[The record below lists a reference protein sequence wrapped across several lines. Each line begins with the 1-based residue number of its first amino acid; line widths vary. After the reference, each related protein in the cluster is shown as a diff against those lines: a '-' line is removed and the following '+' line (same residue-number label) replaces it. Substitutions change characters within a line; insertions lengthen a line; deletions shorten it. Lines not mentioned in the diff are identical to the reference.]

1 MKRYADVK
9 ELLEAVEQDV
19 IYIESAYDGARR
31 DEEVQQVVRPKIKCC
46 LESLRSSLEY
56 FAQDIWESYTKK
68 QNKIY
73 FPYGATEENFLNNQR
88 KNLPAVDTQAPEC
101 FALIRSIQQFECGDS
116 WLVDLC
122 KLVNI
127 NKHKQLSAQTRR
139 NSAGSTTALGNIIK
153 MGLGDATFI
162 NCSVNGAPLAKSGKL
177 VLSSDRKV
185 SDMTADLLAPVP
197 ILREYEWVNFE
208 IGEDPVD
215 ALKLIQRCRVQ
226 ITDFGEKLHSVLA

>member
-9 ELLEAVEQDV
+9 ELLEAVEHDV
-19 IYIESAYDGARR
+19 TYIQSAYDGARM
-31 DEEVQQVVRPKIKCC
+31 DEEVQQVVRPKIKFC

-56 FAQDIWESYTKK
+56 FAQDIWGSYTKK

-73 FPYGATEENFLNNQR
+73 FPYGITEGDFLKNQR

-127 NKHKQLSAQTRR
+127 NKHKQLSVQKRR
-139 NSAGSTTALGNIIK
+139 NSKGSTTTLGGIIK

-162 NCSVNGAPLAKSGKL
+162 NCSVNGVPLAKNGKL
-177 VLSSDRKV
+177 VLSSERKV
-185 SDMTADLLAPVP
+185 SDITTDLLAPVP

-208 IGEDPVD
+208 IGENPVD
-215 ALKLIQRCRVQ
+215 ALKFIQQCRIK
-226 ITDFGEKLHSVLA
+226 ITDFGEKLNSVLA